1 MKQKILYII
10 LMITAF
16 LGRGEMVFAWG
27 ENTSYVVDLDQN
39 TYNINDE
46 AKTYDLSE
54 PGLTLTYQS
63 RDESWWSTGG
73 IKVIAYDANNNPTDL
88 SEYNTNDEWEDKTID
103 LSKFSNYLYF
113 KKIKFEETGTLAKKI
128 RNVQITRATTFDAT
142 PASINWGTV
151 LLNEVH
157 TKKQNITVIY
167 NNTKYNQ
174 QLTAQCVDANNSVS
188 NIFTLDKSEMTIGAT
203 GSIDIEVSLNAS
215 VAQRYSANIILK
227 RGGVQVASIPINVN
241 VVEKHTPTFNFKSSS
256 VYTGH
261 VYALSDI
268 FSSDSPANY
277 NISIGDADSDKA
289 KIIDGKLYVLAQS
302 GSFDIIVSQAETEQ
316 WYEKSEKCN
325 VSIVEGAISAYSEQ
339 LNDFSIYST
348 LPTSTYNKIVNIPF
362 PCKKVSYKAKLQAA
376 GYSYLTLKTSQ
387 DHGANWVKLTDHN
400 WSNDTGEKSFVETID
415 IRTTHIDFFREKGST
430 LELWFY
436 DFYFHMA
443 SYMTPSESNV
453 TFDRTMKEQTS
464 EVKTITIDWSDVENY
479 ANNLNVFSDNRNFE
493 VSVDQHSPCTPANQ
507 TWGTS
512 NERWG
517 QSTISITFKPKDT
530 GYISGNIYFYDNKR
544 FITIPVSGE
553 SYGPLE
559 LKPTVNPSLQIT
571 KEDFYSQ
578 VKLERTFSAGYSTL
592 ALPFDTNISDFSNDA
607 GAFAAQLSLVTYNSH
622 DGYTLYF
629 KKVDGGNML
638 ANQPYVVNL
647 PSVKETFVWKDITV
661 AEISPVTKTNEH
673 FQGWIMRA
681 NYTPGCSM
689 EGNYGIA
696 GGKLSLGGAGSTIN
710 AYTAYFIPPTTQNIR
725 TRVAILDEWG
735 NATFIGEV
743 KDGVLQTVEG
753 IFGLDGVR
761 QNELRKGINIVKT
774 KDGTVRKVLK

>member
-39 TYNINDE
+39 TYNVNDE
-46 AKTYDLSE
+46 AKTYDLSG

-63 RDESWWSTGG
+63 RDESGWSTGG
-73 IKVIAYDANNNPTDL
+73 IKVTAYDANNNPTVL
-88 SEYNTNDEWEDKTID
+88 SDYNTNNGWEDKTID

-113 KKIKFEETGTLAKKI
+113 KKIEFKETGTLAKKI

-142 PASINWGTV
+142 PAAINWGTV

-157 TKKQNITVIY
+157 TKKQNITAIY

-215 VAQRYSANIILK
+215 VAHSYSANIILK
-227 RGGVQVASIPINVN
+227 RGGAQVASIPINVN
-241 VVEKHTPTFNFKSSS
+241 VVEKYSPTFTFKTSS

-289 KIIDGKLYVLAQS
+289 KIIDGKLYVLGQS

-325 VSIVEGAISAYSEQ
+325 VSIVEGAISAYTEQ
-339 LNDFSIYST
+339 LNDFSIYSSF
-348 LPTSTYNKIVNIPF
+348 PTSTYNKIVNIPF

-400 WSNDTGEKSFVETID
+400 WNNDTGEKSFVETID

-443 SYMTPSESNV
+443 SYMTPSESSV
-453 TFDRTMKEQTS
+453 RFDRTMKGQTS
-464 EVKTITIDWSDVENY
+464 TAKTITIDWSDVEDY
-479 ANNLNVFSDNRNFE
+479 ANNLKVFSDNSNFE
-493 VSVDQHSPCTPANQ
+493 VSVNQHSPCTPYNK

-517 QSTISITFKPKDT
+517 QSTISITFKPNDT
-530 GYISGNIYFYDNKR
+530 GNFSGNIYFYDNKR

-553 SYGPLE
+553 AYGPLV
-559 LKPTVNPSLQIT
+559 LNPGVNPSTQII
-571 KEDFYSQ
+571 KEENYSQ
-578 VKLERTFSAGYSTL
+578 VVLERTFSAGYST
-592 ALPFDTNISDFSNDA
+592 ATFPFDYNISEVAN
-607 GAFAAQLSLVTYNSH
+607 AFAAQLKLVTYNSN

-629 KKVDGGNML
+629 EKKGYMY
-638 ANQPYVVNL
+638 ANQPYVVYL
-647 PSVKETFVWKDITV
+647 PVEIKGPLNFGAKDIKV
-661 AEISPVTKTNEH
+661 PDAQSIIVN
-673 FQGWIMRA
+673 GWTMQA
-681 NYTPGCSM
+681 NYTPEFPM
-689 EGNYGIA
+689 HGNYGIA
-696 GGKLSLGGAGSTIN
+696 GGLLCRGEGENAKIN
-710 AYTAYFIPPTTQNIR
+710 AYTAYFIPPTTQNVR
-725 TRVAILDEWG
+725 TRVAVLDEWG
-735 NATFIGEV
+735 NATYIGEI
-743 KDGVLQTVEG
+743 KDGVLQAEEG
-753 IFGLDGVR
+753 IFGLDGVQ
-761 QNELRKGINIVKT
+761 QNALRKGINIVKT